1 MSARTDL
8 VRQALSG
15 EFDPQ
20 QVLDGS
26 TPDATLYAPGL
37 GAEVKGAQAI
47 ADVLATFF
55 AVSKPTYRLEIDPV
69 EQGEFVV
76 AFRGHGRWRR
86 DGAAVQRVS
95 LRRRQDRRLLGHPR
109 LIVETGA
116 WPPTADLLEQ

>member
-55 AVSKPTYRLEIDPV
+55 AASKPTYRLEIDPV

-76 AFRGHGRWRR
+76 AFAAMDAGGETVQLCNVYRFEGDRIAGCWAIRG
-86 DGAAVQRVS
+86 
-95 LRRRQDRRLLGHPR
+95 
-109 LIVETGA
+109 
-116 WPPTADLLEQ
+116 